1 MSEASKAVVEAAE
14 TYYDSEDAD
23 QFYFDVWGGEDIHIG
38 LYRSSDDL
46 IREASERTVAEMAKC
61 LDQLPGN
68 SRLLDLGAGY
78 GGSARWLAQRKGF
91 RVTCLNLS
99 EVQNERN
106 RVATRESGLDD
117 LVDVVHGNFEELPF
131 EAESFDAIWSQDA
144 FLHSGA
150 KEKVFREA
158 DRVLKPGGL
167 VVFTD
172 PMQTADV
179 DQALLRPVLDR
190 IHLDSMGSVELY
202 REFAA
207 QLGWKEKSCQELPR
221 QLVNHYSRVREE
233 LTRITESG
241 EIRCSPEFAERM
253 IGGLNHWIDAGK
265 AGALNWGIFLFQKV
279 GD

>member
-1 MSEASKAVVEAAE
+1 MSENSRSVVEAAE

-38 LYRSSDDL
+38 LYHSGDDL
-46 IREASERTVAEMAKC
+46 IRDASERTVAEMAKC
-61 LDQLPGN
+61 LDQLAEN
-68 SRLLDLGAGY
+68 SRILDLGAGY
-78 GGSARWLAQRKGF
+78 GGSARWLAQERGF

-106 RVATRESGLDD
+106 RLATRECGLEA

-131 EAESFDAIWSQDA
+131 DAESFDAIWSQDA

-158 DRVLKPGGL
+158 DRVLKPGGR

-172 PMQTADV
+172 PMQTANV
-179 DQALLRPVLDR
+179 DQHLLKPVLDR

-202 REFAA
+202 REFASN
-207 QLGWKEKSCQELPR
+207 LGWKELDCKELPQ
-221 QLVNHYSRVREE
+221 QLVNHYTRVREE

-241 EIRCSPEFAERM
+241 EVRCSPEFVARM
-253 IGGLNHWIDAGK
+253 VGGLSHWIDAGM
-265 AGALNWGIFLFQKV
+265 AGALNWGIFHFQKT
-279 GD
+279 GE